1 MVAWLGMLDEARR
14 LGVKQAASVWKT
26 CGSLAVYGWPCIWA
40 LHLIQTLKLDSFLER
55 VIPESRAHVPWDVS
69 SLNLIIGRLLE
80 PSSELFI
87 AAPWYPRWPGSEDR
101 AVAEIG

>member
-40 LHLIQTLKLDSFLER
+40 LHLGPASDSDAETRFLFGEGDSGKPR
-55 VIPESRAHVPWDVS
+55 ACSVGCEFAESDHRAIAGTFQRTVYRRAMVS
-69 SLNLIIGRLLE
+69 
-80 PSSELFI
+80 
-87 AAPWYPRWPGSEDR
+87 AMA
-101 AVAEIG
+101 

>member
-1 MVAWLGMLDEARR
+1 VENLRQFGGLWL
-14 LGVKQAASVWKT
+14 
-26 CGSLAVYGWPCIWA
+26 A
-40 LHLIQTLKLDSFLER
+40 LHLIQTLKLDCFLER

-87 AAPWYPRWPGSEDR
+87 AAQWYPRWPGSEDR